1 MRASLAG
8 SAKVI
13 LGSATPSVAD
23 TYIAQQSNRPI
34 LQLTKP
40 ARGQSIK
47 PDIKLVSFA
56 NQGEFGRHRFL
67 SRTLLASMEKNL
79 ADGTQTLI
87 FHNRRGSAPLTI
99 CEQCGWMAACDNCQ
113 LPLTLHT
120 DQHKLICHVC
130 GRHHNIPPSCPNC
143 GQPDIIH
150 KGIGTKLI
158 VSELERI
165 LPKTRIAR
173 FDTDTKS
180 TERLHH
186 QYQDLYDGRIPI
198 IVGTQMV
205 AKGLDVP
212 NVTLVG
218 VVLADIGM
226 YLPDFRASVRALRDD
241 YGGSFERFWEDFR
254 GRPAFTKDSDHNLL
268 NDWCMAACY
277 SADPD
282 GTVRL
287 PYDPSTGR
295 LIPEVWERWLALD
308 PVRMV
313 PDHAESLRSMR
324 GIYIDAGKRDEWFL
338 DLGAEAY
345 RQALEGIGVTDVS
358 FELFDAGHG
367 GIEYRYPLG
376 LRYLAERLG

>member
-1 MRASLAG
+1 
-8 SAKVI
+8 
-13 LGSATPSVAD
+13 
-23 TYIAQQSNRPI
+23 
-34 LQLTKP
+34 
-40 ARGQSIK
+40 
-47 PDIKLVSFA
+47 VSFA

-158 VSELERI
+158 VSELERV
-165 LPKTRIAR
+165 LPKTHIAR

-186 QYQDLYDGRIPI
+186 QYQNLYDGKIPI

-205 AKGLDVP
+205 AKGLDLP
-212 NVTLVG
+212 HLRTVG
-218 VVLADIGM
+218 IIQADGGLN
-226 YLPDFRASVRALRDD
+226 LPDFQSEERVFQLIHQVSGRVGRDHHATEVIVQTYQPEHPSITFGISQDYDGFYDYDVARRRNNRFPPYSYLLKLICVYNTEAGAVRASKDLARDLRMKFKDIEVL
-241 YGGSFERFWEDFR
+241 GPA
-254 GRPAFTKDSDHNLL
+254 PAF
-268 NDWCMAACY
+268 Y
-277 SADPD
+277 
-282 GTVRL
+282 
-287 PYDPSTGR
+287 
-295 LIPEVWERWLALD
+295 
-308 PVRMV
+308 
-313 PDHAESLRSMR
+313 
-324 GIYIDAGKRDEWFL
+324 
-338 DLGAEAY
+338 
-345 RQALEGIGVTDVS
+345 
-358 FELFDAGHG
+358 
-367 GIEYRYPLG
+367 
-376 LRYLAERLG
+376 ERLGSTYRWQLIIKSDTRRRLLEVIKKVPPSRWQVDIDPATIL